1 MKKRILLTTSIPYV
15 NGNPHIGHA
24 FEYVQTDAIARSLR
38 AAGHDVLFTAGT
50 DENALKNVESA
61 QKAGKSTLEFVDEK
75 VDIFRDLLKTY
86 QISNDV
92 FIRTSSPEHARG
104 CQKLW
109 ELSKKDIYKKSYT
122 GLYCVGCETFYVDG
136 EFPDNICPHHNR
148 TLEVVVEENY
158 FFALSKYQK
167 FMEDLL
173 ESEKLKIFPSYRRD
187 ELLNF
192 VKKGLQDFSIS
203 RPATRTHG
211 WGISV
216 PGDATQNMY
225 VWYDAL
231 TNYIT
236 ALGFGQ
242 EQPQAPSSKL
252 LEKNAS
258 ASRSSM
264 PVAGSAQL
272 AARGLYADFWEA
284 SDMRI
289 HVIGKDI
296 IKFHGIYWPAML
308 QSAGLPLP
316 THLYTHGFIT
326 SAGQKMS
333 KTLGNVVDPFEL
345 VKKYGL
351 SATRYYLLREI
362 PPHDDGDY
370 SDTRMAQL
378 HTADLANELG
388 NLVSRTCAIAA
399 KDGIT
404 VPPFVIPDPDPGSTD
419 PLSIINYQLLIVDL
433 WDQVKEINKS
443 FNTFEPWAKSAEDR
457 KEFMTNVLTQLSE
470 IGLAL
475 KPYLPEVG
483 EIIVRVTTGKIE
495 KIAPL
500 FPRLA
505 P

>member
-1 MKKRILLTTSIPYV
+1 MSRILLTTSIPYV

-24 FEYVQTDAIARSLR
+24 FEYVQSDAIARSLR

-61 QKAGKSTLEFVDEK
+61 QKAGKSTQEFVDEK
-75 VDIFRDLLKTY
+75 VAIFQDLLKTY

-122 GLYCVGCETFYVDG
+122 GLYCVGCETFYADG
-136 EFPDNICPHHNR
+136 EFPDNTCPHHNR
-148 TLEVVVEENY
+148 KLEVVVEENY

-203 RPATRTHG
+203 RPATRTKG
-211 WGISV
+211 WGIPV

-236 ALGFGQ
+236 ALGFGRDESQ
-242 EQPQAPSSKL
+242 YKS
-252 LEKNAS
+252 
-258 ASRSSM
+258 
-264 PVAGSAQL
+264 
-272 AARGLYADFWEA
+272 YWEA

-399 KDGIT
+399 KDGLE
-404 VPPFVIPDPDPGSTD
+404 VPKESHPEPVEGATD
-419 PLSIINYQLLIVDL
+419 PLSTINYQLSLISL
-433 WDQVKEINKS
+433 WEQVKEINKS
-443 FNTFEPWAKSAEDR
+443 FNTFEPWAKTADER
-457 KEFMTNVLTQLSE
+457 KTFMLSVLSQLTA
-470 IGLAL
+470 IGSSLT
-475 KPYLPEVG
+475 PFLPEVG
-483 EIIVRVTTGKIE
+483 ERIVKVTSGKVE
-495 KIAPL
+495 KIPPL
-500 FPRLA
+500 FPRIVI
-505 P
+505 

>member
-1 MKKRILLTTSIPYV
+1 MSRILLTTSIPYV

-24 FEYVQTDAIARSLR
+24 FEYVQSDAIARSLR

-61 QKAGKSTLEFVDEK
+61 QKAGKSTQEFVDEK
-75 VDIFRDLLKTY
+75 VAIFQDLLKTY

-122 GLYCVGCETFYVDG
+122 GLYCVGCETFYADG
-136 EFPDNICPHHNR
+136 EFPDNTCPHHNR
-148 TLEVVVEENY
+148 KLEVVVEENY

-203 RPATRTHG
+203 RPATRTKG
-211 WGISV
+211 WGIPV

-236 ALGFGQ
+236 ALGFGGDESQ
-242 EQPQAPSSKL
+242 YKS
-252 LEKNAS
+252 
-258 ASRSSM
+258 
-264 PVAGSAQL
+264 
-272 AARGLYADFWEA
+272 YWEA

-296 IKFHGIYWPAML
+296 IKFHGIYWPTML

-399 KDGIT
+399 KDGIST
-404 VPPFVIPDPDPGSTD
+404 PLIVIPDPDPGSSD
-419 PLSIINYQLLIVDL
+419 PLSTINYQLSLISL
-433 WDQVKEINKS
+433 WEQVKEINKS
-443 FNTFEPWAKSAEDR
+443 FNTFEPWAKSASER
-457 KEFMTNVLTQLSE
+457 SAFMLSVLSQLAA
-470 IGLAL
+470 IGKSLT
-475 KPYLPEVG
+475 PFLPEVG
-483 EIIVRVTTGKIE
+483 ERIVKVTSGKIE

-500 FPRLA
+500 FPRIVI
-505 P
+505 

>member
-1 MKKRILLTTSIPYV
+1 MSRILLTTSIPYV

-24 FEYVQTDAIARSLR
+24 FEYVQSDALARSLR
-38 AAGHDVLFTAGT
+38 ATGHDVLFTAGT

-61 QKAGKSTLEFVDEK
+61 QKAGKSTQEFVDEK
-75 VDIFRDLLKTY
+75 VAIFQDLLKTY

-122 GLYCVGCETFYVDG
+122 GLYCVGCEAFYADG

-148 TLEVVVEENY
+148 KLEVVIEENY

-173 ESEKLKIFPSYRRD
+173 ESERLKIFPSYRRD

-203 RPATRTHG
+203 RPATRTKG
-211 WGISV
+211 WGIPV
-216 PGDATQNMY
+216 PGDTTQNMY

-236 ALGFGQ
+236 ALGFGGDESQ
-242 EQPQAPSSKL
+242 YKS
-252 LEKNAS
+252 
-258 ASRSSM
+258 
-264 PVAGSAQL
+264 
-272 AARGLYADFWEA
+272 YWEA

-308 QSAGLPLP
+308 QSAGLQLP

-326 SAGQKMS
+326 NAGQKMS

-370 SDTRMAQL
+370 SDTRMTQL

-399 KDGIT
+399 KDGLEIQT
-404 VPPFVIPDPDPGSTD
+404 ESHPESSLPRTRRDKGSSE
-419 PLSIINYQLLIVDL
+419 PLSNINYQLSLISL

-443 FNTFEPWAKSAEDR
+443 FNTFEPWAKTAEER
-457 KEFMTNVLTQLSE
+457 KTFMLSVLSQLTA
-470 IGLAL
+470 IGSSLT
-475 KPYLPEVG
+475 PFLPEVG
-483 EIIVRVTTGKIE
+483 ERIVKVTSGKIE
-495 KIAPL
+495 KIPPL
-500 FPRLA
+500 FPRIGI
-505 P
+505 

>member
-1 MKKRILLTTSIPYV
+1 
-15 NGNPHIGHA
+15 
-24 FEYVQTDAIARSLR
+24 
-38 AAGHDVLFTAGT
+38 
-50 DENALKNVESA
+50 
-61 QKAGKSTLEFVDEK
+61 
-75 VDIFRDLLKTY
+75 
-86 QISNDV
+86 
-92 FIRTSSPEHARG
+92 
-104 CQKLW
+104 
-109 ELSKKDIYKKSYT
+109 
-122 GLYCVGCETFYVDG
+122 
-136 EFPDNICPHHNR
+136 
-148 TLEVVVEENY
+148 
-158 FFALSKYQK
+158 
-167 FMEDLL
+167 
-173 ESEKLKIFPSYRRD
+173 LKIFPSYRRD

-203 RPATRTHG
+203 RPATRTKG
-211 WGISV
+211 WGIPV

-236 ALGFGQ
+236 ALGFGGDETQ
-242 EQPQAPSSKL
+242 Y
-252 LEKNAS
+252 
-258 ASRSSM
+258 RS
-264 PVAGSAQL
+264 
-272 AARGLYADFWEA
+272 YWEA

-399 KDGIT
+399 KDEIT
-404 VPPFVIPDPDPGSTD
+404 TPSVPPIGVTPSPRKDGSQILPNGKGDQPSRLGEGVVAD
-419 PLSIINYQLLIVDL
+419 PLSTINYQISLISL

-443 FNTFEPWAKSAEDR
+443 FNTFEPWAKTADER
-457 KEFMTNVLTQLSE
+457 KTFMLSVLSQLTA
-470 IGLAL
+470 IGLSL
-475 KPYLPEVG
+475 TPFLPEVG
-483 EIIVRVTTGKIE
+483 EQIVKATSGKIE
-495 KIAPL
+495 KITPL
-500 FPRLA
+500 FPRIVI
-505 P
+505 